1 MSAVETL
8 FLNGNSMI
16 EVHDLVKMYGTL
28 AAVDHISFNV
38 PKGAILGLLGPN
50 GAGKST
56 TMKILTTA
64 LPPTM
69 GKVSIAGFDVVQNS
83 LEVRRRIGYLP
94 EVPPVYFDMTV
105 ISYLRFVADIKEIE
119 KSKKT
124 NRIGEVLEMLDLTD
138 MGRRLV
144 GHLSMGY
151 RQRVG
156 LAQALLNDPDVLI
169 LDEPT
174 RGLDP
179 KQIIEIRKL
188 IKSLAGRKTVVLSTH
203 ILPEVSSTCDHVV
216 IIDRG
221 KVVAADTVEN
231 LSQHLAGGK
240 TLELEVKG
248 PPSEVEKALAKV
260 EGVANVKVMGKET
273 PGSTKFEVTTDG
285 TTESREEVFRC
296 VVKNKWI
303 LTQMTPVGLS
313 LEEVFLRLT
322 TKESAA

>member
-1 MSAVETL
+1 MNIFAS
-8 FLNGNSMI
+8 NGNAMI
-16 EVHDLVKMYGTL
+16 EVNDLVKMYGTL
-28 AAVDHISFNV
+28 AAVDHVKFTV

-64 LPPTM
+64 LPPTS
-69 GKVSIAGFDVVQNS
+69 GKASVAGYDVVDQPQ
-83 LEVRRRIGYLP
+83 EVRKHIGYLP
-94 EVPPVYFDMTV
+94 EIPPIYFDMTV
-105 ISYLRFVADIKEIE
+105 HSYLRFVADIKEVP
-119 KSKKT
+119 KAKKA
-124 NRIGEVLEMLDLTD
+124 NRIGEVLEILDLSD

-144 GHLSMGY
+144 GHLSLGY

-156 LAQALLNDPDVLI
+156 LAQALLHDPDVLI

-188 IKSLAGRKTVVLSTH
+188 IKSLAGRKTIILSTH

-216 IIDRG
+216 IIDKG
-221 KVVAADTVEN
+221 KVVAADTVDG
-231 LSQHLAGGK
+231 LSQRLAGGK
-240 TLELEVKG
+240 TLEVEVKG
-248 PPSEVEKALAKV
+248 PAAEVEKAFLKTSGVATVKSLAKEV
-260 EGVANVKVMGKET
+260 RGL
-273 PGSTKFEVTTDG
+273 SHFELSTDG
-285 TTESREEVFRC
+285 TLEAREAVFQT
-296 VVKNKWI
+296 VVKNKWV
-303 LTQMTPVGLS
+303 LTQLTPVGLS

>member
-1 MSAVETL
+1 
-8 FLNGNSMI
+8 
-16 EVHDLVKMYGTL
+16 
-28 AAVDHISFNV
+28 
-38 PKGAILGLLGPN
+38 
-50 GAGKST
+50 
-56 TMKILTTA
+56 
-64 LPPTM
+64 
-69 GKVSIAGFDVVQNS
+69 
-83 LEVRRRIGYLP
+83 
-94 EVPPVYFDMTV
+94 
-105 ISYLRFVADIKEIE
+105 
-119 KSKKT
+119 
-124 NRIGEVLEMLDLTD
+124 
-138 MGRRLV
+138 
-144 GHLSMGY
+144 
-151 RQRVG
+151 
-156 LAQALLNDPDVLI
+156 
-169 LDEPT
+169 
-174 RGLDP
+174 
-179 KQIIEIRKL
+179 
-188 IKSLAGRKTVVLSTH
+188 LAGRKTVVLSTH

>member
-1 MSAVETL
+1 V
-8 FLNGNSMI
+8 
-16 EVHDLVKMYGTL
+16 
-28 AAVDHISFNV
+28 
-38 PKGAILGLLGPN
+38 
-50 GAGKST
+50 
-56 TMKILTTA
+56 
-64 LPPTM
+64 
-69 GKVSIAGFDVVQNS
+69 AGFDVVLNPH
-83 LEVRRRIGYLP
+83 EVRRRIGYLP
-94 EVPPVYFDMTV
+94 EVPPIYFDMTV
-105 ISYLRFVADIKEIE
+105 HGYLRFVADIKEIE
-119 KSKKT
+119 KSKKA

-144 GHLSMGY
+144 GHLSLGY

-156 LAQALLNDPDVLI
+156 LAQALLHDPEVLI

-188 IKSLAGRKTVVLSTH
+188 VKSLAGRKTIVLSTH

-221 KVVAADTVEN
+221 KVVAADTVDN
-231 LSQHLAGGK
+231 LSQRLSGGK
-240 TLELEVKG
+240 TIEIEVKG
-248 PPSEVEKALAKV
+248 PSLEVEKALSKV
-260 EGVANVKVMGKET
+260 EGVAAIKAMGKEAR
-273 PGSTKFEVTTDG
+273 GLARFEVTTDG
-285 TTESREEVFRC
+285 TAESREALFHC

-303 LTQMTPVGLS
+303 LTQLTPVGLS